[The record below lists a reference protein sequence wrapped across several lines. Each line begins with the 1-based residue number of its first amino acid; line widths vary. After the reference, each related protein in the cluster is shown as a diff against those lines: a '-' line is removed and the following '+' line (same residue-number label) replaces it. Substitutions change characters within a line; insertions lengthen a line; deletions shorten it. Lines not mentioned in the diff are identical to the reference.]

1 MATAVGNPLLQ
12 SPVFSNSP
20 LPESLKA
27 AILENLWPLPAGL
40 APQQTGQFS
49 TYFAHFEQE
58 CSPSLSSYHSIRSF
72 GDKFTILAIMKANST
87 LSLTDLL
94 TIIRATN
101 PALAADED
109 KLLASIEFTVRLW
122 LMVNVRITMPAQRHV
137 LALCL
142 PWPKTQSL
150 ADVLQ
155 RITQPPISHIS
166 TTERFSDSLNVVDM
180 RKIANIRVLWTSDLA
195 EHLTMRGKFL
205 YLFSQVAVLKR
216 IRMSGTS
223 NNLLPPCL
231 MDETLETLNLLIPQ
245 GNPPCNV
252 WISKEVSRLS
262 LDPQLQYRTTA
273 NRSTR
278 AYSYWQGRLLDL
290 SDAFDKTKPTGPI
303 QWWHDRRDM
312 GQWWNYWLVVAG
324 ITLTLLFGLIQ
335 SITGILQ
342 VVGAGGGKN

>member
-1 MATAVGNPLLQ
+1 MTGFPGTWAAVELLTENPLLQ

-20 LPESLKA
+20 LQESLKA
-27 AILENLWPLPAGL
+27 AILEHLWPLPAGL
-40 APQQTGQFS
+40 APQQIVTDQFS
-49 TYFAHFEQE
+49 TYFTHFEQE

-72 GDKFTILAIMKANST
+72 SDTFTILAIIRANPT
-87 LSLTDLL
+87 LSLADLL

-122 LMVNVRITMPAQRHV
+122 LMVNVRTTMPAQRHV
-137 LALCL
+137 LALCF

-150 ADVLQ
+150 VD
-155 RITQPPISHIS
+155 IS
-166 TTERFSDSLNVVDM
+166 TAERFSDSLNVVDM
-180 RKIANIRVLWTSDLA
+180 RKIANIRVLWTNDLA

-223 NNLLPPCL
+223 NNLLPPGL
-231 MDETLETLNLLIPQ
+231 LDETVETLNLLIPQ

-252 WISKEVSRLS
+252 WISKEVSRLG
-262 LDPQLQYRTTA
+262 LDPQLQYRTTT

-312 GQWWNYWLVVAG
+312 GQWWNYWLVVVG